1 VEAAITMGACPFV
14 GGVET
19 AAEQIEEHAGDV
31 LRYRLDRLH
40 RRVECALQRDV
51 EVLVPSSVT
60 HSQPQLGLSPR
71 WVRPLSLG
79 STVNASR
86 RLIRGGESN

>member
-14 GGVET
+14 GGVKT

-51 EVLVPSSVT
+51 EVLVPC
-60 HSQPQLGLSPR
+60 PRLSRTPSPNWASR
-71 WVRPLSLG
+71 QDGFVLYPSVRP
-79 STVNASR
+79 
-86 RLIRGGESN
+86 